1 MDSSLTLPTYTRSE
15 LALRNGQ
22 DRFEIWI
29 AWEGKIFD
37 VTGSRLWKNGKHYE
51 HWAGQDLTEE
61 LADSPHGRRVFEGR
75 EPIGILVLT

>member
-22 DRFEIWI
+22 DRSEIWI

-61 LADSPHGRRVFEGR
+61 LADSPHCRRVFEGR